1 MVARYVFVATKWAQK
16 PVSPS
21 VKRLALRGHR
31 GSGMT
36 DTHTTQSDFY
46 ADSDPR
52 KRSSKHANVPK
63 PQQRRT
69 EVLKFRCSMEELLK
83 LDIKALQNG
92 MSLSDYV
99 RRAALGLKLE
109 PRNRQRDELIYE
121 LNRIGNNL
129 NQLTKLAHQERL
141 SGVEL
146 STLEVLVARVHGELD
161 KVLQE

>member
-1 MVARYVFVATKWAQK
+1 
-16 PVSPS
+16 
-21 VKRLALRGHR
+21 
-31 GSGMT
+31 MT
-36 DTHTTQSDFY
+36 DTPTTQTDFY
-46 ADSDPR
+46 AGNDPH
-52 KRSSKHANVPK
+52 KRSWNGADTPK

-69 EVLKFRCSMEELLK
+69 ETVRFRCSMEEVVK
-83 LDIKALQNG
+83 LDVMASQNG

-141 SGVEL
+141 SGADL
-146 STLEVLVARVHGELD
+146 GTLELLAARVHGELD